1 MCHVHPGAG
10 APYNLGIPGLTERR
24 SRQARNPI
32 PMSESFAELFEQSLA
47 SQRIKP
53 GQILNGLVVSVG
65 PDFVVVNVGLK
76 SEAIIEV
83 EQFKN
88 EKGELEVAVGDT
100 VEVAL
105 DSVEDGS
112 GATRLSREKAKRA
125 RTWTRLEQA
134 FTDQAIVQGII
145 NGRVKGGFTVEI
157 ENVRAFLPGSL
168 VDVRPVRDPSY
179 LEGKVL
185 EFKVIKLDQK
195 RNNVVV
201 SRRAVVEQEYSA
213 ERSALLDNLQEG
225 AIVKGVVKNLTDY
238 GAFVDLGGID
248 GLLHI
253 TDMAWKRVKHP
264 SEVVKV
270 GDEIDVRILKFDRER
285 QRVSLGIKQLGA
297 DPWQHIARRYP
308 AESRLW
314 GKVTNIADYGCFVEI
329 EEGVEGLVH
338 VSEMDWTNKN
348 VNPGKVVSVGE
359 EVEVMVLDIDE
370 ERRRIS
376 LGLKQCKPNP
386 WKEFSENYNRG
397 DRVSGQIK
405 SITDFGIFI
414 GLSGGIDG
422 LVHLS
427 DISWDVP
434 GEEAVRNYQK
444 GATVEAMVLSI
455 DPERE
460 RISLGVKQMAKD
472 PFSGYIADHP
482 KGSIVRGV
490 VREVDAKGAI
500 IDLEGGVEGY
510 LRASEL
516 ARDRVEDAR
525 TVLKVGEQLE
535 ARFTGVD
542 RKTRSIALSIKAK
555 EAHEEAEAV
564 SQYGGSQSS
573 STGTSLGD
581 LLKEQ
586 MSDRNDG

>member
-1 MCHVHPGAG
+1 M
-10 APYNLGIPGLTERR
+10 T
-24 SRQARNPI
+24 
-32 PMSESFAELFEQSLA
+32 ESFAELFEQSIA
-47 SQRIKP
+47 SQRIRP
-53 GQILNGLVVSVG
+53 GTILNGLIVEVG
-65 PDFVVVNVGLK
+65 QDYVIVNVGLK
-76 SEAIIEV
+76 SEAVIPSD
-83 EQFKN
+83 QFKN
-88 EKGELEVAVGDT
+88 EKGEIEVVVGET

-112 GATRLSREKAKRA
+112 GETRLSREKAKRA
-125 RTWTRLEQA
+125 RTWTRLETA
-134 FTDQAIVQGII
+134 FEKQEVVIGII
-145 NGRVKGGFTVEI
+145 TGRVKGGFTVEI
-157 ENVRAFLPGSL
+157 DNVRAFLPGSL

-179 LEGKVL
+179 LENKPL

-225 AIVKGVVKNLTDY
+225 AAVKGVVKNLTDY

-270 GDEIDVRILKFDRER
+270 GEEIDVRILKFDRER
-285 QRVSLGIKQLGA
+285 QRVSLGLKQLGA
-297 DPWQHIARRYP
+297 DPWQNIARRYP
-308 AESRLW
+308 ANTRLF

-348 VNPGKVVSVGE
+348 VNPAKVVHVGQ

-376 LGLKQCKPNP
+376 LGVKQCKANP
-386 WKEFSENYNRG
+386 WKEFADNYNRG
-397 DRVSGQIK
+397 DKVSGQIK

-414 GLSGGIDG
+414 GLAGGIDG

-427 DISWDVP
+427 DISWDMP
-434 GEEAVRNYQK
+434 GEEAVRSYQK
-444 GATVEAMVLSI
+444 AQQVDAMVLSI

-460 RISLGVKQMAKD
+460 RISLGIKQLAKD
-472 PFSGYIADHP
+472 PFSAYIAEHP
-482 KGSIVRGV
+482 KGSIVTGV

-500 IDLEGGVEGY
+500 IDLGNGVDGQ

-516 ARDRVEDAR
+516 SRDRVEDAR
-525 TVLKVGEQLE
+525 LLLKVGEEVE
-535 ARFTGVD
+535 AKFTGVD
-542 RKTRSIALSIKAK
+542 RKGRSISLSIKAK
-555 EAHEEAEAV
+555 DIHEEQEAMQNYRTD
-564 SQYGGSQSS
+564 SP
-573 STGTSLGD
+573 TGTSLGD

-586 MSDRNDG
+586 ISGQD

>member
-1 MCHVHPGAG
+1 M
-10 APYNLGIPGLTERR
+10 T
-24 SRQARNPI
+24 
-32 PMSESFAELFEQSLA
+32 ESFAELFEQSIA
-47 SQRIKP
+47 SQRIRP
-53 GQILNGLVVSVG
+53 GTILNGLIVEVG
-65 PDFVVVNVGLK
+65 QDYVIVNVGLK
-76 SEAIIEV
+76 SEAVIPSD
-83 EQFKN
+83 QFKN
-88 EKGELEVAVGDT
+88 EKGEIEVTVGET

-112 GATRLSREKAKRA
+112 GETRLSREKAKRA
-125 RTWTRLEQA
+125 RTWTRLETA
-134 FTDQAIVQGII
+134 FEKQEVVIGII
-145 NGRVKGGFTVEI
+145 TGRVKGGFTVEI
-157 ENVRAFLPGSL
+157 DNVRAFLPGSL

-179 LEGKVL
+179 LENKPL

-225 AIVKGVVKNLTDY
+225 AAVKGVVKNLTDY

-270 GDEIDVRILKFDRER
+270 GEEIDVRILKFDRER
-285 QRVSLGIKQLGA
+285 QRVSLGLKQLGA
-297 DPWQHIARRYP
+297 DPWQNIARRYP
-308 AESRLW
+308 ANTRLF

-348 VNPGKVVSVGE
+348 VNPAKVVHVGQ

-376 LGLKQCKPNP
+376 LGVKQCKANP
-386 WKEFSENYNRG
+386 WKEFADNYNRG
-397 DRVSGQIK
+397 DKVSGQIK

-414 GLSGGIDG
+414 GLAGGIDG

-427 DISWDVP
+427 DISWDMP
-434 GEEAVRNYQK
+434 GEEAVRSYQK
-444 GATVEAMVLSI
+444 AQQVDAMVLSI

-460 RISLGVKQMAKD
+460 RISLGIKQLAKD
-472 PFSGYIADHP
+472 PFSAYIAEHP
-482 KGSIVRGV
+482 KGSIVKGV

-500 IDLEGGVEGY
+500 IDLGNGVDGQ

-516 ARDRVEDAR
+516 SRDRVEDAR
-525 TVLKVGEQLE
+525 LLLKVGEEVE

-542 RKTRSIALSIKAK
+542 RKGRSISLSIKAK
-555 EAHEEAEAV
+555 DIHEEQEAM
-564 SQYGGSQSS
+564 QNYRTDS

-586 MSDRNDG
+586 ISGQD